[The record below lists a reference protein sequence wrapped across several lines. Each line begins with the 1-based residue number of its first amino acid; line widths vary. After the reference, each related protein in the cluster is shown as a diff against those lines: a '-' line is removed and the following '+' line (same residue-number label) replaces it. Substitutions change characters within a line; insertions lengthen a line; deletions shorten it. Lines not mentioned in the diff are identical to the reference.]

1 MKSAL
6 EDKFAF
12 GDSNVFDTNVL
23 ITLMAHHPLGK
34 PTYQAIWDEI
44 ESLIKRKNIFST
56 MVVYE
61 EIMRY
66 LGKDDR
72 LKKWA
77 ISHKKRFFIPPDE
90 KTWRYAQDIIKN
102 FPDLIDKKK
111 LQTGEPDADPF
122 LIALAKSEGTTIVT
136 QERKDLP
143 NRIPMVASHYKF
155 KSIDLYEFFEER
167 KLKFVKEQ

>member
-1 MKSAL
+1 MKLPFKDYNYVVDNNA
-6 EDKFAF
+6 
-12 GDSNVFDTNVL
+12 L

-34 PTYQAIWDEI
+34 PAYQAIWDEI

-77 ISHKKRFFIPPDE
+77 KSHKKASLFRLTKKHGNSHKILS
-90 KTWRYAQDIIKN
+90 KS
-102 FPDLIDKKK
+102 FPSYLI
-111 LQTGEPDADPF
+111 
-122 LIALAKSEGTTIVT
+122 
-136 QERKDLP
+136 
-143 NRIPMVASHYKF
+143 
-155 KSIDLYEFFEER
+155 
-167 KLKFVKEQ
+167 

>member
-1 MKSAL
+1 M
-6 EDKFAF
+6 KFAF
-12 GDSNVFDTNVL
+12 GDTYVVDTNAL
-23 ITLMAHHPLGK
+23 IILMAHHPLGK
-34 PTYQAIWDEI
+34 PAYQAIWDEI
-44 ESLIKRKNIFST
+44 ESLSKQKNIFST
-56 MVVYE
+56 MVVYD

-77 ISHKKRFFIPPDE
+77 VSHKKHFFISTNKE
-90 KTWRYAQDIIKN
+90 VFRLAQDIAKN
-102 FPDLIDKKK
+102 FPDLLDKKK

-122 LIALAKSEGTTIVT
+122 LIALAKSEGAKIIT

-143 NRIPMVASHYKF
+143 NRIPMVALHYRV

>member
-1 MKSAL
+1 MKL
-6 EDKFAF
+6 PF
-12 GDSNVFDTNVL
+12 GDSYVVDTNVL
-23 ITLMAHHPLGK
+23 ITLMAHHPQDT

-44 ESLIKRKNIFST
+44 ESLIKQKKIFST
-56 MVVYE
+56 MVVYD

-77 ISHKKRFFIPPDE
+77 KSHKKRFFISPDQE
-90 KTWRYAQDIIKN
+90 TWQLAQDIIEK
-102 FPDLIDKKK
+102 FPDLLDKKK

-122 LIALAKSEGTTIVT
+122 LIALAKSEGATIIT

-143 NRIPMVASHYKF
+143 NRIPMVALHYKVP
-155 KSIDLYEFFEER
+155 SIDLYGFFEER

>member
-1 MKSAL
+1 MKL
-6 EDKFAF
+6 PF
-12 GDSNVFDTNVL
+12 GDSYVVDNDVL
-23 ITLMAHHPLGK
+23 ITLMRYHPPDK
-34 PTYQAIWDEI
+34 PAYHAIWDEI
-44 ESLIKRKNIFST
+44 ESLIKQKKIFST
-56 MVVYE
+56 MVVYA

-66 LGKDDR
+66 SGKDDR

-77 ISHKKRFFIPPDE
+77 ISHKKRFFISPDRE
-90 KTWRYAQDIIKN
+90 TWQLAQDIVKR
-102 FPDLIDKKK
+102 FPDLVDKKK

-122 LIALAKSEGTTIVT
+122 LIALAKSEGATIIT

-143 NRIPMVASHYKF
+143 NRIPMVSLHYKI

>member
-1 MKSAL
+1 MKL
-6 EDKFAF
+6 PF
-12 GDSNVFDTNVL
+12 GDYNYVFDTNVL
-23 ITLMAHHPLGK
+23 ITMIAHHPPDK
-34 PTYQAIWDEI
+34 PAYQAIWDEI
-44 ESLIKRKNIFST
+44 ESLIKQKNIFST

-66 LGKDDR
+66 RGKDDR

-77 ISHKKRFFIPPDE
+77 ISHKKRFFILPNKE
-90 KTWRYAQDIIKN
+90 TWQFAKDIIKK
-102 FPDLIDKKK
+102 FPDLPDKKK

-122 LIALAKSEGTTIVT
+122 LIALAKSEGATIIT

-143 NRIPMVASHYKF
+143 NKIPMVALHYCV

>member
-1 MKSAL
+1 MKLAL
-6 EDKFAF
+6 GIDYVV
-12 GDSNVFDTNVL
+12 DNNVM
-23 ITLMAHHPLGK
+23 ITLMAYHPQDK

-44 ESLIKRKNIFST
+44 EALIKQKNIFSS
-56 MVVYE
+56 MVVYD

-77 ISHKKRFFIPPDE
+77 ISHKKRFFISPDE
-90 KTWRYAQDIIKN
+90 ETWRLAQDIVKK
-102 FPDLIDKKK
+102 FPDLVDKKK
-111 LQTGEPDADPF
+111 LQTGEPNADPF
-122 LIALAKSEGTTIVT
+122 LIALAKSRGATIIT

-143 NRIPMVASHYKF
+143 NRIPMVASHYSV

-167 KLKFVKEQ
+167 KLKFVKER

>member
-1 MKSAL
+1 MKL
-6 EDKFAF
+6 PF
-12 GDSNVFDTNVL
+12 GDSYVVDNNVL
-23 ITLMAHHPLGK
+23 ITLMAHHPKDK
-34 PTYQAIWDEI
+34 PAYQAIWDEI
-44 ESLIKRKNIFST
+44 ESLIKQKKIFST

-61 EIMRY
+61 EMMRY

-77 ISHKKRFFIPPDE
+77 ISHKKRFFISPDE
-90 KTWRYAQDIIKN
+90 EVWQLAQGVAKK
-102 FPDLIDKKK
+102 FPDLLDKKK

-122 LIALAKSEGTTIVT
+122 LIALAKSEGATIIT

-143 NRIPMVASHYKF
+143 NRIPAVASHYKVR
-155 KSIDLYEFFEER
+155 SIDLYEFFEER

>member
-1 MKSAL
+1 MKL
-6 EDKFAF
+6 PF
-12 GDSNVFDTNVL
+12 GDIYVVDTNVL
-23 ITLMAHHPLGK
+23 ITLMAHHPQDK
-34 PTYQAIWDEI
+34 PAYQAIWDEI

-56 MVVYE
+56 MVVYD

-66 LGKDDR
+66 LGKDNQ

-77 ISHKKRFFIPPDE
+77 KSHKKRFFIPTDQE
-90 KTWRYAQDIIKN
+90 VFKLAQDVAKN
-102 FPDLIDKKK
+102 FPDLLDKKK

-122 LIALAKSEGTTIVT
+122 LIALAKSEGATIIT
-136 QERKDLP
+136 QERKDSP
-143 NRIPMVASHYKF
+143 NRIPMVALNYRV